1 MLESVWIQS
10 ILVLVATIW
19 ILCGLSDGAF
29 GGYYNSKLER
39 NLHSTGM
46 GLTIIAAVGVLAWIW
61 S

>member
-46 GLTIIAAVGVLAWIW
+46 GLTIIAA
-61 S
+61 